1 MLVEKL
7 KAANTANADINAI
20 ATAVGV
26 QPKTQSLNRKSTS
39 ITGSGA
45 EGKVIGMM
53 LATPQGVVSEA
64 VAGNGAAY
72 VFAMQ
77 NINEAFAKPDYNE
90 EMANLN
96 QQARNRVAGE
106 AFESLRKATK
116 IDDRRALFY

>member
-1 MLVEKL
+1 
-7 KAANTANADINAI
+7 
-20 ATAVGV
+20 
-26 QPKTQSLNRKSTS
+26 
-39 ITGSGA
+39 
-45 EGKVIGMM
+45 MM